1 MQLLPMPVKGNWA
14 SGKNVS
20 RAKSSAQD
28 GGRQGLGTMV
38 IDITERSQLVTEMK
52 VAWTSSGREEHRE
65 GLHAVSP
72 EDHRGSATATA
83 TLTTAID
90 E

>member
-1 MQLLPMPVKGNWA
+1 
-14 SGKNVS
+14 
-20 RAKSSAQD
+20 
-28 GGRQGLGTMV
+28 MV